1 MKKALLAL
9 CAIILAACT
18 TPPAPTVK
26 ALRVEG
32 TSLVDEDGT
41 PVVFRGI
48 SFGWHNIWPRF
59 YNADAVKTLS
69 GDWGCRI
76 FRVAIGADD
85 IAKSDNPDCHGGYM
99 GEPEFALRCAYDV
112 IDAAVANGCYVIV
125 DWHSHVIHTEEAK
138 AFFSAVATKY
148 KGVPNVIY
156 ELFNE
161 PVCFSFENGSGDR
174 YADLGNPEAMA
185 AYWKALKTYAQEL
198 IATITAIDGSEPLI
212 LMGCPAWDQRIDL
225 PAADPVEGYANL
237 MYTMHFYA
245 ATHGA
250 WLRDATDAAIAAG
263 IPVFISECA
272 GCEASGD
279 GFLDLDAWKA
289 YSDWATE
296 KGISMLTWSVSDKQ
310 ETCSML
316 TPAASSGGPWAED
329 VIKDWGKVVK
339 AWLTEK

>member
-99 GEPEFALRCAYDV
+99 GEPEFALRCACNV
-112 IDAAVANGCYVIV
+112 IDAAIATGSYVIV
-125 DWHSHVIHTEEAK
+125 DWHSHVLHTEEAK
-138 AFFSAVATKY
+138 EFFSAIATKY

-161 PVCFSFENGSGDR
+161 PVCFSFENGNEDK
-174 YADLGNPEAMA
+174 YADLSDPEAMS
-185 AYWKALKTYAQEL
+185 AYWKALKAYAQEL
-198 IATITAIDGSEPLI
+198 IATITAIDDRKPLI

-225 PAADPVEGYANL
+225 PAADPVEGYDNL

-245 ATHGA
+245 ATHGS
-250 WLRDATDAAIAAG
+250 WLRDATDAALAAG

-279 GFLDLDAWKA
+279 GYLDLEAWKA

-296 KGISMLTWSVSDKQ
+296 RGISMMAWSISDKK

-316 TPAASSGGPWAED
+316 TPGATDGGLWAED
-329 VIKDWGKVVK
+329 VTKPWGKVVK
-339 AWLTEK
+339 EWLTEE